1 MEPLPNPPASGMDPT
16 KKLETD
22 GISVFTIQYQNKGAG
37 WRQWWPSSRFEEL
50 FLISGHHFQPCRGK
64 NPSAGDQ

>member
-22 GISVFTIQYQNKGAG
+22 GISVFTIQYQNKEGG
-37 WRQWWPSSRFEEL
+37 G
-50 FLISGHHFQPCRGK
+50 SGGPRVVLRRCSDSWTSF
-64 NPSAGDQ
+64 SAVLW